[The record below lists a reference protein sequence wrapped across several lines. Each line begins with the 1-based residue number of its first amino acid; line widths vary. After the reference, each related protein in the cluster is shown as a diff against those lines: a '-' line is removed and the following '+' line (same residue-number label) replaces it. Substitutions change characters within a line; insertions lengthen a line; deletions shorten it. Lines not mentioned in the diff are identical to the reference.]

1 MPLAILV
8 RSAAQT
14 DPPRGR
20 LLVRDRCVSDHVQ
33 STSGKLS
40 ISPARVARVAARSW
54 SQDGMGSFEVEESLS
69 IGGNASNGFVDHA
82 KRIFHRC

>member
-8 RSAAQT
+8 GGANGPA
-14 DPPRGR
+14 PAR

-33 STSGKLS
+33 STSGELS
-40 ISPARVARVAARSW
+40 ISPARVASIATRSW
-54 SQDGMGSFEVEESLS
+54 SQDGMGSFEVAESPS
-69 IGGNASNGFVDHA
+69 IGNGFVDHA